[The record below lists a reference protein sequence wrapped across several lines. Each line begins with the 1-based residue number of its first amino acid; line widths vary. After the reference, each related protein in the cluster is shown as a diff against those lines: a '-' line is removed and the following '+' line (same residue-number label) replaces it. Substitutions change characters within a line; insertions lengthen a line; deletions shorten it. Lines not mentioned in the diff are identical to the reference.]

1 MRSPAALP
9 NWRARWQGEEIP
21 SDGKPQRLQTSP
33 NSRVFGIVGWSGQGK
48 TTLLVELI
56 ALMTARGLRVST
68 VKHAHH
74 AFDLDK
80 PGKDSWRHREAGA
93 TEVLISSGTRWAL
106 LHEHRGAAEPSLDDL
121 LPKLGPVDLV
131 LVEGYKRHAHPK
143 LEVWRAEPGQQP
155 LWREEGDIVAV
166 ASNDPLPPDAPYPLP
181 LDDAQAIVDFILDY
195 VGLKP

>member
-1 MRSPAALP
+1 M
-9 NWRARWQGEEIP
+9 
-21 SDGKPQRLQTSP
+21 QTSP

-56 ALMTARGLRVST
+56 TLMTARGLKVST

-155 LWREEGDIVAV
+155 LWREESDIVAV
-166 ASNDPLPPDAPYPLP
+166 ASNDPLPPDAPHPLT